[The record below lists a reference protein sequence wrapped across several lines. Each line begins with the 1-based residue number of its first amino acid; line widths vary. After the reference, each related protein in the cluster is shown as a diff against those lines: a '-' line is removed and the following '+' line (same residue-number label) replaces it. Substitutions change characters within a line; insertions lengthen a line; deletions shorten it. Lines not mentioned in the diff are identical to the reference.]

1 MQEVKN
7 KLNELLTKINIDNLD
22 LEIFEE
28 VDSNLNDGNI
38 NIEDKQEIV
47 YLLIEVSKCL
57 GGFKE
62 IIKELPSNLQ
72 KILNSYNELKNI
84 QILFETLEN
93 IKEYV
98 IPNIYERA
106 VMQYLNYLEN
116 DNNQLFIMYD
126 NYYINRFNQYLL
138 DYLNRI
144 DINNEKF
151 ENGISKDIV
160 QKVKELNCTNNLK
173 LD

>member
-57 GGFKE
+57 GGFEE

-84 QILFETLEN
+84 QILYETLEN

-98 IPNIYERA
+98 IPNIYERI

-138 DYLNRI
+138 DYLNRV

-151 ENGISKDIV
+151 ENGISKDITE
-160 QKVKELNCTNNLK
+160 KVKELNNTNNLK

>member
-106 VMQYLNYLEN
+106 VMQYF
-116 DNNQLFIMYD
+116 NNQLFIMYD

>member
-7 KLNELLTKINIDNLD
+7 KLKELLNYTNIDNLN
-22 LEIFEE
+22 LEIFED
-28 VDSNLNDGNI
+28 VNNILNDNSVD
-38 NIEDKQEIV
+38 IEDKQDIV

-57 GGFKE
+57 TGFEK
-62 IIKELPSNLQ
+62 IISKLPINLQ
-72 KILNSYNELKNI
+72 SILNSYEDLKNI

-93 IKEYV
+93 IKEFV
-98 IPNIYERA
+98 MPKIYEKI
-106 VMQYLNYLEN
+106 VIQYLDFLEN
-116 DNNQLFIMYD
+116 NNNQEFIMYD
-126 NYYINRFNQYLL
+126 NYYINKFNQYLL

-160 QKVKELNCTNNLK
+160 DKVKDLNKNITNMK
-173 LD
+173 V